1 MIRSHARYPLRYTGT
16 YFSFFLKRKRKGK
29 TYTPQIGIEP
39 TTFRLTAERANQLRH

>member
-1 MIRSHARYPLRYTGT
+1 MRVIHYAIQAHI
-16 YFSFFLKRKRKGK
+16 SFFLKRKKKKEK